1 MLFFKLAVYTYPNK
15 CCLNEFYGYLKLK
28 ENRLWLNTKSLN
40 KKHYLAIEFLSK
52 IMTFD
57 AVK

>member
-1 MLFFKLAVYTYPNK
+1 MAVCTYSNK
-15 CCLNEFYGYLKLK
+15 WYLNEFYGYLKLK
-28 ENRLWLNTKSLN
+28 ENKPMLNTKSLN
-40 KKHYLAIEFLSK
+40 KYYLVVEFLSK